1 MEVAGDRA
9 QVVIAN
15 PAGISCDGC
24 GFINSNRVTLT
35 TGTPILNGGNLDG
48 YRVQNGTVSITGG
61 GLDTSRADYT
71 DIIARSVQVNAGIW
85 ANTLKVSAGA
95 NEVSADHAQTTAIA
109 ATGPAP
115 SYGIDVASLGGM
127 YAGKI
132 TLVGTEAG
140 VGVRNAG
147 QIGASA
153 GDVTVTADGRL
164 ENSGRITASGNV
176 HADTNGGVTN
186 AGTVYAGRYAT
197 RHARQ
202 RRQYRRDRG
211 AGQYDARRNR
221 RGEHDRQPGRL
232 RAWRGPAQ

>member
-1 MEVAGDRA
+1 
-9 QVVIAN
+9 
-15 PAGISCDGC
+15 
-24 GFINSNRVTLT
+24 VTLT

-61 GLDTSRADYT
+61 GLDTSRVDYT

-95 NEVSADHAQTTAIA
+95 NEVSADHGQTTAIA
-109 ATGPAP
+109 GTGPAP

-132 TLVGTEAG
+132 TLVGTESG

-164 ENSGRITASGNV
+164 ENSGRITASAGV
-176 HADTNGGVTN
+176 RADTNGGLANSGTLYAQGDTQLSTRGNVDNTGTIAAQGNTAIAATGASSSVTSH
-186 AGTVYAGRYAT
+186 AGS
-197 RHARQ
+197 
-202 RRQYRRDRG
+202 
-211 AGQYDARRNR
+211 
-221 RGEHDRQPGRL
+221 
-232 RAWRGPAQ
+232 